1 MELNGYHNIEK
12 KLPLIIKVHV
22 HDNKKISG
30 LIGDTLYHIKYN
42 VRRYY
47 SKNISD
53 YYGVIEMGKNNS
65 FYIIFPNIV
74 INRDP
79 IYINFVDELQKIVA
93 ESHQK
98 LMPATLSILFNTD
111 ELFVD
116 AIQEDYDSK
125 VKFHIAPKYKIDD
138 DEGGENIEMEYL
150 SESEISEYHK
160 REITENTLFL
170 NIDRYDFLM
179 GVLRSLENRDEIFK
193 KNILI
198 FSSAY
203 INYHDKNLYS
213 NCEQKYVT
221 KNDWIDFAG
230 SFSASNADAQT
241 SYFESKDYAY
251 TILTVEEL
259 LKRQSSF
266 LDAKITKFNR
276 EFFTHNIKT
285 LLLSD
290 NEITHD
296 DRCDLFAE
304 FIRSNHFYADGY
316 IHYFDGHIC
325 TKIEPSFLNPI
336 VKKFKAEVK
345 SIKDLLEIEE
355 SDTKESKRS
364 SSRLNTRFSKF
375 ISDFFSR
382 GADSLVKDSCAK
394 KLNTIIKTGTSRS
407 AVAFRDMCVVYSV
420 IDGVKNLEMRK
431 CYMEDHFRGTT
442 MYDLAEF
449 GKHEEERIA
458 IQEVKDCYKKMFVY
472 KEQVDFFMA
481 WLGSI
486 YVRHPER
493 CALFM
498 MGKAGENGKTSAT
511 NALVESLGIGLYGHQ
526 YTGHMFY
533 TNTKGNQ
540 TCEPFWASVEG
551 ALVGSVPEAN
561 VKSTYS
567 ATAFKEATGG
577 DLKNTAA
584 KNKDPKTFKHTAKIV
599 FSSNS
604 WIRFDEFDKPVQ
616 SRLYPLKCLGEFR
629 ADFKTVPVNPEEQD
643 RLHIYKADTNFWTTL
658 RKRAQL
664 HISLTEGFELYK
676 ENGLVRTKYME
687 QDLMEWRCSVSDYA
701 HFHTKLEFE
710 EGNKRFYSKASE
722 LARRFI
728 LQYSKNSATVD
739 EDSFIKEYESV
750 NGIKHFVH
758 ENVKYFWGRDPRS
771 TNFHYY
777 VDGNNEVI
785 TNPVDIN
792 ASESGEGLAL

>member
-1 MELNGYHNIEK
+1 MESMAYCKIEK

-22 HDNKKISG
+22 HDNRKITG
-30 LIGDTLYHIKYN
+30 FIGDTLSLVKYN

-47 SKNISD
+47 SKSISEF
-53 YYGVIEMGKNNS
+53 YGVIESSQKTS
-65 FYIIFPNIV
+65 FYIVFPNIV

-93 ESHQK
+93 ESCQK
-98 LMPATLSILFNTD
+98 LMPATLSILFDTD
-111 ELFVD
+111 ELFID

-125 VKFHIAPKYKIDD
+125 VKFYIAPKTKSDEDD
-138 DEGGENIEMEYL
+138 GGEDIEMEYF
-150 SESEISEYHK
+150 SESEIADYQK

-170 NIDRYDFLM
+170 NIKRYDFLM
-179 GVLRSLENRDEIFK
+179 GVLRSLDNKDEIFK

-198 FSSAY
+198 FASAY
-203 INYHDKNLYS
+203 VNYHDKNLYS

-221 KNDWIDFAG
+221 KDDWITFAE

-241 SYFESKDYAY
+241 SYFECNDFAY
-251 TILTVEEL
+251 TLLTVEEL
-259 LKRQSSF
+259 LKRQSPF
-266 LDAKITKFNR
+266 LEAKITKFNR

-290 NEITHD
+290 DEITHD

-325 TKIEPSFLNPI
+325 AKVEPSYLNPI

-355 SDTKESKRS
+355 SDSKESKRS
-364 SSRLNTRFSKF
+364 SSRLATRFSKF

-394 KLNTIIKTGTSRS
+394 KLNTVIKTGTSKN
-407 AVAFRDMCVVYSV
+407 AVAFRDMCVVYSI
-420 IDGVKNLEMRK
+420 IDGEKNLELRK

-449 GKHEEERIA
+449 GKREEERRA
-458 IQEVKDCYKKMFVY
+458 IEEVKECYRKMFVY
-472 KEQVDFFMA
+472 QEQVDFFMA

-493 CALFM
+493 CGLFM
-498 MGKAGENGKTSAT
+498 MGKGGENGKTTAT

-540 TCEPFWASVEG
+540 TCEPFWAAIEG
-551 ALVGSVPEAN
+551 ALIGSVPETNA
-561 VKSTYS
+561 KSTYS

-584 KNKDPKTFKHTAKIV
+584 KNKDPRTFKHTAKIV
-599 FSSNS
+599 FASNS

-616 SRLYPLKCLGEFR
+616 SRLYPLRCIGEFR
-629 ADFKTVPVNPEEQD
+629 ADSKTVPEDPEEQD
-643 RLHIYKADTNFWTTL
+643 RLHIYKADKDFWTTL

-676 ENGLVRTKYME
+676 KHGLVRTKYME
-687 QDLMEWRCSVSDYA
+687 QDLIEWRCSVSDYA
-701 HFHTKLEFE
+701 HFYMKLEFE
-710 EGNKRFYSKASE
+710 EGNKRFYSKTSE
-722 LARRFI
+722 LARRFA
-728 LQYSKNSATVD
+728 LQYLRNNAMVD
-739 EDSFIKEYESV
+739 EESFINEYESI

-758 ENVKYFWGRDPRS
+758 DGAKYFWGRDPRS

-777 VDGNNEVI
+777 VDGEII
-785 TNPVDIN
+785 TNPVDLD
-792 ASESGEGLAL
+792 SCDGLAL